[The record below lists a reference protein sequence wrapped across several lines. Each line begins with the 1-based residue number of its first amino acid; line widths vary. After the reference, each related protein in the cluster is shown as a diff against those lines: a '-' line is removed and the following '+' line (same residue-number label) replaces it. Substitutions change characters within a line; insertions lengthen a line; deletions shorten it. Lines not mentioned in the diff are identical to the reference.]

1 MIDEGVDNYI
11 QATQEANNA
20 TDPPKKIV
28 NPTDNTRVASKA
40 VPSKGKLTSNYFQ
53 EANNKAYWKDFYAK
67 KDMLK
72 NSPDGLTVSGWKNMQ
87 NGTWKKGN
95 KVVKDDDM
103 QVVNGVLQPKK
114 TPKF

>member
-1 MIDEGVDNYI
+1 M
-11 QATQEANNA
+11 
-20 TDPPKKIV
+20 P
-28 NPTDNTRVASKA
+28 
-40 VPSKGKLTSNYFQ
+40 
-53 EANNKAYWKDFYAK
+53 K

>member
-1 MIDEGVDNYI
+1 MRLTVCLGDIRAV
-11 QATQEANNA
+11 ALRRHTQR
-20 TDPPKKIV
+20 I
-28 NPTDNTRVASKA
+28 
-40 VPSKGKLTSNYFQ
+40 
-53 EANNKAYWKDFYAK
+53 
-67 KDMLK
+67 
-72 NSPDGLTVSGWKNMQ
+72 SPDGLTVSGWKNMQ

>member
-1 MIDEGVDNYI
+1 
-11 QATQEANNA
+11 
-20 TDPPKKIV
+20 
-28 NPTDNTRVASKA
+28 
-40 VPSKGKLTSNYFQ
+40 
-53 EANNKAYWKDFYAK
+53 
-67 KDMLK
+67 
-72 NSPDGLTVSGWKNMQ
+72 MQ

>member
-1 MIDEGVDNYI
+1 MDNYI

-40 VPSKGKLTSNYFQ
+40 IPSKGKLTSNYFQ

-67 KDMLK
+67 K
-72 NSPDGLTVSGWKNMQ
+72 GHVEELTRRSYRQWLEEYAKRNLEERQ
-87 NGTWKKGN
+87 
-95 KVVKDDDM
+95 
-103 QVVNGVLQPKK
+103 
-114 TPKF
+114 